1 MILWDSQAFI
11 SAWKIAEYME
21 RIQSLFSQVDPPK
34 IFFCIIAITLWRE
47 KETGKMYL
55 NNNQLKEPQKGQ

>member
-34 IFFCIIAITLWRE
+34 NFFLYHSHYLME
-47 KETGKMYL
+47 GKR
-55 NNNQLKEPQKGQ
+55 NWKNVSE